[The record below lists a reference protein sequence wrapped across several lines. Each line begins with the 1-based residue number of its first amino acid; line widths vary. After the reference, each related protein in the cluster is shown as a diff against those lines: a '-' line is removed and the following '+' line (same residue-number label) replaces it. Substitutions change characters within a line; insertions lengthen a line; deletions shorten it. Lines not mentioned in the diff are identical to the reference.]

1 MWNFSFETRLSKQYG
16 LKNTPAII
24 GIGRQLKEKDGH
36 TGSIKLSQE
45 LNFRGWT
52 STDLGLKYR
61 SKGQKYTN
69 NLYWTGEVA
78 LRLRNRIYKKAL
90 PQYNYIGKIGL
101 GYTLNKNS
109 RIEAKFDFNDDV
121 LSNAFFDVGYTF
133 EIEQKT
139 KLKPKPKPKRQ
150 TKCPTY

>member
-1 MWNFSFETRLSKQYG
+1 MWSFSFETRLSKQYG

-24 GIGRQLKEKDGH
+24 GVGRQLKEKDGH
-36 TGSIKLSQE
+36 TMDIKLSE
-45 LNFRGWT
+45 EFNLRGWT
-52 STDLGLKYR
+52 STDLGLKYS

-69 NLYWTGEVA
+69 NLYWTSEWA

-90 PQYNYIGKIGL
+90 PQYNYIFKIGL

-109 RIEAKFDFNDDV
+109 RIEAKIDFNDDV

-139 KLKPKPKPKRQ
+139 KLKPKRQ